1 MWFLDF
7 WNSCGTAFFFPHS
20 RGWLWGIWMVCHEFL
35 YGLKIVDVQ
44 CVFHPVSTFQLKLF
58 RITSSQQLESCCIV
72 AVAIVAPRK
81 VKSDA
86 PKPPKLLKD
95 PKAEAK
101 AAAEEKTMELLKDT
115 FKLGTVEVEVLGMKG
130 DVSLCGMTWRC
141 LDLMES
147 EGNSFSFCP
156 RVSHDQLPHGCR
168 PFAVVGWH

>member
-1 MWFLDF
+1 MC
-7 WNSCGTAFFFPHS
+7 N
-20 RGWLWGIWMVCHEFL
+20 VCF
-35 YGLKIVDVQ
+35 I
-44 CVFHPVSTFQLKLF
+44 PFQLKLF
-58 RITSSQQLESCCIV
+58 RITSSQQLKSCCIV

-95 PKAEAK
+95 PKAEKEAKEAKAEAK

-141 LDLMES
+141 MGFDGIES
-147 EGNSFSFCP
+147 EFI
-156 RVSHDQLPHGCR
+156 
-168 PFAVVGWH
+168 